1 MKKEIQSKNK
11 NRNMSTNSVPKRM
24 QSILSALTDF
34 VVDVVGDN
42 DNEDTVRQAMVDHQD
57 ELVTLLKDNM
67 PVQKTT
73 SLKKVKDPDA
83 PKRGKSSYIYF
94 CVEKRDE
101 IKKANPDMSAKEI
114 IKELGRVWREDVPDK
129 DKARYTKLSD
139 ADKARYEEEMKDYTP
154 PPGVDKV
161 VEKKSKRAGPKRAL
175 TSYIFFCKDQRAVLK
190 DEKSKLSTK
199 ELTAELGKRWR
210 ELSEKDRKPY
220 EKLATKDKDRYEK
233 EKSDWV
239 DPEGDEDAPK
249 KKTKAKKAPS
259 KKKTKAKKAPSKKK
273 TKAKKAPSKPRR
285 KSGYIVYCQE
295 IRPGLKEEHE
305 DWTSQQVTKELG
317 RTWSELSEQEQNEY
331 NERAN
336 DPDESAPAP
345 AKVSKK
351 KGKSS
356 KKGKSLPE
364 PESDLEELDDEL
376 TDESE

>member
-1 MKKEIQSKNK
+1 M
-11 NRNMSTNSVPKRM
+11 
-24 QSILSALTDF
+24 
-34 VVDVVGDN
+34 VDVVGDN
-42 DNEDTVRQAMVDHQD
+42 DNEDTVRQAMVAHQD
-57 ELVTLLKDNM
+57 ELVTLLKANM

-73 SLKKVKDPDA
+73 SLKKVKDLDA

-101 IKKANPDMSAKEI
+101 IKEANPDMSAKEI
-114 IKELGRVWREDVPDK
+114 IKELGRVWREDVSDK
-129 DKARYTKLSD
+129 DKARYAKLSA

-154 PPGVDKV
+154 PSGLDKV
-161 VEKKSKRAGPKRAL
+161 VEKKSKRAGPKRGL
-175 TSYIFFCKDQRAVLK
+175 TAYIFFCKDQRAVLK
-190 DEKSKLSTK
+190 DENSELSTK
-199 ELTAELGKRWR
+199 EVTAELGKRWR

-233 EKSDWV
+233 EKSDWI

-249 KKTKAKKAPS
+249 KKTKAKKAP
-259 KKKTKAKKAPSKKK
+259 AK

-285 KSGYIVYCQE
+285 KSGYILYCQE

-305 DWTSQQVTKELG
+305 DWSSQQVTKELG

-364 PESDLEELDDEL
+364 PESDLEDLEELDDEL